1 MRAVV
6 NFPLPFARPLCR
18 LSLCAAAWLAMAAP
32 AFASANVSCAIDDKF
47 IMFEMEAIAG
57 RSGPITQV
65 HVGNIEIKPAA
76 KVDLVSPKLT
86 FDHSHIVQQWS
97 LGDDMRLEIEIGD
110 AKAEQNVNLV
120 ILARL
125 DAKTEKYSGRYVLKI
140 LRAGKET
147 KLSGRIKECEA
158 G

>member
-1 MRAVV
+1 VGAVV

-32 AFASANVSCAIDDKF
+32 AFASANVACAIDDKF

-76 KVDLVSPKLT
+76 KVDLV
-86 FDHSHIVQQWS
+86 
-97 LGDDMRLEIEIGD
+97 
-110 AKAEQNVNLV
+110 
-120 ILARL
+120 RL
-125 DAKTEKYSGRYVLKI
+125 DAKTEKYRGRYVLKI
-140 LRAGKET
+140 LRAAKET